1 MASGKKRLQP
11 EQWLK
16 HLSAPSPNNLELER
30 LFLDDHW
37 RYGGLVHTV
46 TADAFVEALSKPSDM
61 AVGHGL
67 FLRLFAEYATVL
79 ETLGAWGWTMRNRKD
94 YPSLLDGFL
103 AYGHNDPR
111 AFFASVR
118 RSRSSSL
125 RLLLRLPADR
135 KLLAATRAGFG
146 YASDDEVRTAFG
158 ECFKALEIAA
168 RDYFAGDEIIR
179 TTYNKVKHG
188 GTMFR
193 LPDDEPRMF
202 RVLMPHLLVRGPT
215 DTSRYDIS
223 QFTVNKAMIT
233 NLRQKIEIES
243 GALRFLQGLAR
254 ALREANALY

>member
-135 KLLAATRAGFG
+135 KLLAATRAGSATRAMTKSG
-146 YASDDEVRTAFG
+146 QHSVSASKRWRSQRA
-158 ECFKALEIAA
+158 
-168 RDYFAGDEIIR
+168 
-179 TTYNKVKHG
+179 TTLP
-188 GTMFR
+188 GTR
-193 LPDDEPRMF
+193 SSER
-202 RVLMPHLLVRGPT
+202 PT
-215 DTSRYDIS
+215 TR
-223 QFTVNKAMIT
+223 
-233 NLRQKIEIES
+233 
-243 GALRFLQGLAR
+243 
-254 ALREANALY
+254 

>member
-1 MASGKKRLQP
+1 MTSKKKRLQP
-11 EQWLK
+11 DQWLK
-16 HLSAPSPNNLELER
+16 RLSPPSPNNLELQR

-46 TADAFVEALSKPSDM
+46 TADALVEALSKPSDM

-111 AFFASVR
+111 VFFTSVKL
-118 RSRSSSL
+118 SRSNSL
-125 RLLLRLPADR
+125 RLLLRLPAER
-135 KLLAATRAGFG
+135 KLLAATRSGFG
-146 YASDDEVRTAFG
+146 YGSDNEVRTAFG

-168 RDYFAGDEIIR
+168 RDYVAADEIIR

-193 LPDDEPRMF
+193 LPDDEPRTF
-202 RVLMPHLLVRGPT
+202 RVVMPHLLVTGPK

-223 QFTVNKAMIT
+223 KFTVNKAMIT
-233 NLRQKIEIES
+233 TLRQKIEIES

-254 ALREANALY
+254 ALLDANAL